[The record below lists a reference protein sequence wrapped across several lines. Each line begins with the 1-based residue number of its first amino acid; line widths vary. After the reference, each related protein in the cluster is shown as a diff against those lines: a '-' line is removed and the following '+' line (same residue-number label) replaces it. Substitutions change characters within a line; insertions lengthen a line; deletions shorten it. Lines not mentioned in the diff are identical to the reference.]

1 MFIKMYQGLPH
12 PLFAVG
18 IDAVSAQDAWGLEL
32 PGLRGLRL
40 DPTPGK
46 GMNRNCIPHEEA
58 KKIFFSFPRRQCRR
72 LLVGKLI
79 PNAILGNSW
88 SDIVLAKANYSK
100 LDNASS
106 PVRIWL
112 NSTAVRVKHLG
123 NAASAKEVEVT
134 DARGD
139 KLYAVQAKN
148 SILAC
153 WHVVIPYISEELPA
167 KQKEA
172 LGSAPTPTPMK
183 RSTRRTVRWGKLRKA
198 DLLLRSS

>member
-1 MFIKMYQGLPH
+1 
-12 PLFAVG
+12 
-18 IDAVSAQDAWGLEL
+18 
-32 PGLRGLRL
+32 
-40 DPTPGK
+40 
-46 GMNRNCIPHEEA
+46 
-58 KKIFFSFPRRQCRR
+58 
-72 LLVGKLI
+72 VGKLI
-79 PNAILGNSW
+79 PDAIPGNSW

-106 PVRIWL
+106 PVRIRL

-123 NAASAKEVEVT
+123 IAASAKEVEVT

-139 KLYAVQAKN
+139 KLYTLQAKN

-153 WHVVIPYISEELPA
+153 WHVVIPYICEELPA